1 MAKFDPRV
9 KVPRANMFGGRK
21 HDLQLR
27 SVLPYGT
34 SCMCVCV
41 CVCVFVRYKFSV
53 HQTW

>member
-41 CVCVFVRYKFSV
+41 CVCPLQIFSPPNMV
-53 HQTW
+53 SA